1 MEARAARRSCGLHK
15 IGVMTHYRIRRAEV
29 SDAPIVAHHRVE
41 MFKEMGE
48 LPAGAVAPVESTSR
62 ARLVEELASGEY
74 RGWLAEAGREVVAG
88 AGALLHKYY
97 PSAANPNGRPTAYI
111 LNVYTEPAHRRQG
124 LARRLILEILEWC
137 RAHDIPRA
145 SLHASL
151 SGRSVYAQLGFIETN
166 EMRVDAGAARPTP
179 TGT

>member
-1 MEARAARRSCGLHK
+1 
-15 IGVMTHYRIRRAEV
+15 MTHYRIRRAEV

-74 RGWLAEAGREVVAG
+74 RGWLAEAGGEVVAG
-88 AGALLHKYY
+88 AGVLLHKYY
-97 PSAANPNGRPTAYI
+97 PSAANPSGRPTAYI
-111 LNVYTEPAHRRQG
+111 LNVYIEPAHRRQG